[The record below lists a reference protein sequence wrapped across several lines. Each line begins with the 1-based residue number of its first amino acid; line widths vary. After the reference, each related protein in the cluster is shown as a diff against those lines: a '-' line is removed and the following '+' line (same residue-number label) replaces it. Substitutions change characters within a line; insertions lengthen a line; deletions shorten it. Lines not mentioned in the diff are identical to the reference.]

1 MKFKFEYIIIAAL
14 VVALLLQKACS
25 NDNNVVTKTTI
36 TKEIKWDTITNTTPV
51 YIPKWHTRT
60 EVNIDTFTTPIDT
73 LAILKDYY
81 AIYNY
86 TDTIGTDSI
95 KIVVNDSITKNKIL
109 SRIVDYKVMYP
120 TITITITKE
129 TVLNKA
135 QFYYGLGVGAGAGSV
150 NLGPELLYK
159 TKSNHAYGLGLGV
172 NQSLQPSLSIKMY
185 WKIGK

>member
-14 VVALLLQKACS
+14 VVALLLQRACS
-25 NDNNVVTKTTI
+25 SDNDVVTKTTI

-81 AIYNY
+81 IIYNY

-120 TITITITKE
+120 TITITKE

-172 NQSLQPSLSIKMY
+172 NQFLQPSLSIKMY